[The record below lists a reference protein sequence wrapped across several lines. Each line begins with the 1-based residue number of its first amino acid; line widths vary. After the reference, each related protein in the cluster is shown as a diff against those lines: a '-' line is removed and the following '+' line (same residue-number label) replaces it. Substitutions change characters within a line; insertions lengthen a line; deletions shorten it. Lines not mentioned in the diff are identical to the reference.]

1 MNIICSSDRHIGI
14 SLGDYDRHEDVQSAN
29 DQIAAHIHR
38 LNPEV
43 YIDCGDVFHINRN
56 LSESIKVFRL
66 FCDQIQ
72 GDVKRAYFLVG
83 NHDIVEQ
90 ADKSHA
96 LDFGGLPDNM
106 QVVDKITWIELGQ
119 YCGLLVPHLSRSRN
133 EKPPEEILQGLV
145 KEIDN
150 SANPVLVF
158 SHCNIGAIDQS
169 KQLLFKFNHHVL
181 PKEVIDHPKVIA
193 VYNGHFHRPDDLGK
207 LHIIG
212 APQRYTMDE
221 RDDQKR
227 IFLISTVPG
236 SEPESLPMVSRVMY
250 ELTLDFID
258 HKEEAQKKYDVIMAG
273 DKTGI
278 ALAGAIIKVIIKI
291 KEEDLG
297 LVDVPTME
305 KKIAESAKYVYK
317 TVVSIQR
324 EKRVRIKEM
333 TAQDSP
339 QVAVEKFLTE
349 YERTGLLSRAQG
361 YMG

>member
-1 MNIICSSDRHIGI
+1 MNIVCSSDRHIGI

-29 DQIAAHIHR
+29 DQIAAHIKR
-38 LNPEV
+38 IKPEV

-56 LSESIKVFRL
+56 LSESIKVFRT
-66 FCDQIQ
+66 FCDQIE
-72 GDVKRAYFLVG
+72 GDVKYAYFLVG

-96 LDFGGLPDNM
+96 LDFGGMPANM
-106 QVVDKITWIELGQ
+106 FVVDKITWISLGQ
-119 YCGLLVPHLSRSRN
+119 DCCGLLVPHLSRSRN
-133 EKPPEEILQGLV
+133 ERSPEEILQGLV
-145 KEIDN
+145 KEIDEA
-150 SANPVLVF
+150 SNPVLVF

-181 PKEVIDHPKVIA
+181 PKEVIDHPKVVA

-221 RDDQKR
+221 RADEKR

-236 SEPESLPMVSRVMY
+236 AEPQSLPMVSRGMY

-258 HKEEAQKKYDVIMAG
+258 RKEEAQKGYDTLMTG
-273 DKTGI
+273 DGT
-278 ALAGAIIKVIIKI
+278 ALAGTIVKAIIKI

-349 YERTGLLSRAQG
+349 YERPGLLPRAQG